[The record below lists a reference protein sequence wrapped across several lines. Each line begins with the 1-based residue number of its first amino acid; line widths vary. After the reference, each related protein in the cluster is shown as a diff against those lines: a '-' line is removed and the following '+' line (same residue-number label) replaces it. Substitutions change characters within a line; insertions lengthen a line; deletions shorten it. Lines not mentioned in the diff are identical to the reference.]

1 MDTDISNTAAMT
13 RAGLNLIQQ
22 ALTIYDD
29 ELRLV
34 ICNRRFGE
42 MFRLPSH
49 LLTRGANFK
58 DTIRHLVENG
68 EYGDVGDIGKFVQ
81 DRVDTARA
89 FEPHYMER
97 VRANGQIIS
106 VEGAPLSQG
115 GWVAV
120 YTDITRIKRQEDM
133 LRGHSEELSGQLL
146 NYAEELAAKNRQLEA
161 TNTALEQA
169 KRELTEIEA
178 RTRLTT
184 EMMPAHIAHVNL
196 ERRYTYS
203 NRKLSSVMPERP
215 SDIIGRTVAETLGAQ
230 AYVQLEEKLNR
241 AFQGEANVFEFYDDL
256 SSRRI
261 RTALTPDEKDKKIVG
276 VYILSMDVTEETQA
290 RSALQQASK
299 RQMAA
304 QLTNGLAHDFSN
316 LLTIIMGAQSRL
328 DKLLL
333 DPDAHYLIDATKD
346 AAARGGVLLNSIA
359 DMTGTR
365 KLSPEDTHIPTLF
378 ERLTSLAWSALP
390 KEIELV
396 IKNSLPS
403 ENYLLDNG
411 MLQDSLLNLILNAR
425 DALEGNGKI
434 ILSAQEIKNTWIEF
448 TITDTGPGFS
458 QDALKNAMNPFYTTK
473 GTEGTGLGLTMV
485 YDMAKLSGGEVALNN
500 NYAGARVVLRLPQR
514 KAIEL
519 IKPGLV
525 LLVEDNP
532 ALRDNVRLM
541 LTGLG
546 HSVVEASSVVEA
558 QSLIEGL
565 PEISLI
571 LCDLRLEGQ
580 ETGVDLAANLSSL
593 APPIIFMTS
602 LPAIDDLHQD
612 ALRLG
617 TVLPKPFDTGT
628 LKLVLQNGHAL

>member
-68 EYGDVGDIGKFVQ
+68 EYGDVGDITKFVQ

-580 ETGVDLAANLSSL
+580 ETGVDLAASLSSL

>member
-68 EYGDVGDIGKFVQ
+68 EYGDVGDITKFVQ
-81 DRVDTARA
+81 DRVDTVRA

-215 SDIIGRTVAETLGAQ
+215 SDIIGRTVAETLGAL

-333 DPDAHYLIDATKD
+333 GPDAHYLIDATKD

-617 TVLPKPFDTGT
+617 TVLLKPFDTGT

>member
-1 MDTDISNTAAMT
+1 LK
-13 RAGLNLIQQ
+13 AG
-22 ALTIYDD
+22 
-29 ELRLV
+29 
-34 ICNRRFGE
+34 
-42 MFRLPSH
+42 S
-49 LLTRGANFK
+49 NFK
-58 DTIRHLVENG
+58 DCIQHLVEHG
-68 EYGDVGDIGKFVQ
+68 EYGDVGDVAKFVQ

-120 YTDITRIKRQEDM
+120 YTDITSIKKQENM
-133 LRGHSEELSGQLL
+133 LRGHSEELSVQLL
-146 NYAEELAAKNRQLEA
+146 TYAEELVAKNRQLEA
-161 TNTALEQA
+161 TNAALEQA

-196 ERRYTYS
+196 DRRYTFS
-203 NRKLSSVMPERP
+203 NKKLSSVMPERP
-215 SDIIGRTVAETLGAQ
+215 SNIIGRTVSETLGAK
-230 AYVQLEEKLNR
+230 AYSQLKDKLNR
-241 AFQGEANVFEFYDDL
+241 AFQGEANVFEFNDEL

-261 RTALTPDEKDKKIVG
+261 RTALTPDEKDNEIVG

-328 DKLLL
+328 DKLNL
-333 DPDAHYLIDATKD
+333 DPDAHYLINATKD
-346 AAARGGVLLNSIA
+346 AAARGGALLNTIA
-359 DMTGTR
+359 DMSGTR
-365 KLSPEDTHIPTLF
+365 QLNPEDTDILTLF
-378 ERLTSLAWSALP
+378 ERLTSLARSALP
-390 KEIELV
+390 KDIELV
-396 IKNSLPS
+396 IKNNLPS
-403 ENYLLDNG
+403 QHYLLDNG

-425 DALEGNGKI
+425 DALDGFGKI
-434 ILSAQEIKNTWIEF
+434 TLGAQEVKNTWIEF

-458 QDALKNAMNPFYTTK
+458 KDALKNAMNPFFTTK
-473 GTEGTGLGLTMV
+473 GPEGTGLGLSMV
-485 YDMAKLSGGEVALNN
+485 YDMAKLSGGEIILNN

-514 KAIEL
+514 KAVDL

-525 LLVEDNP
+525 LLVEDSP
-532 ALRDNVRLM
+532 ELRDHVRLM

-546 HSVVEASSVVEA
+546 HSVVEANSAAEA

-571 LCDLRLEGQ
+571 LCDLRLEGH
-580 ETGVDLAANLSSL
+580 ETGVDLATKLSSS

-602 LPAIDDLHQD
+602 LPAADNLHQE

-617 TVLPKPFDTGT
+617 TVLPKPFDAGT
-628 LKLVLQNGHAL
+628 LKLVLQNGHPL

>member
-241 AFQGEANVFEFYDDL
+241 AFQGEANVFEFNDYL

>member
-68 EYGDVGDIGKFVQ
+68 EYGDVGDITKFVQ

-133 LRGHSEELSGQLL
+133 LRGRSEERSGQLL

-161 TNTALEQA
+161 TITALEQA

-333 DPDAHYLIDATKD
+333 GPDAHYLIDATKD

-617 TVLPKPFDTGT
+617 TVLLKPFDTGT

>member
-1 MDTDISNTAAMT
+1 MDTDIRNTAAMT

-68 EYGDVGDIGKFVQ
+68 EYGDVGDITKFVQ

-241 AFQGEANVFEFYDDL
+241 AFQGEANVFEFNDYL

-333 DPDAHYLIDATKD
+333 GPDAHYLIDATKD

>member
-1 MDTDISNTAAMT
+1 MT

-68 EYGDVGDIGKFVQ
+68 EYGDVGDITKFVQ

-333 DPDAHYLIDATKD
+333 GPDAHYLIDATKD

-617 TVLPKPFDTGT
+617 TVLLKPFDTGT

>member
-1 MDTDISNTAAMT
+1 MT

-68 EYGDVGDIGKFVQ
+68 EYGDVGDITKFVQ

-241 AFQGEANVFEFYDDL
+241 AFQGEANVFEFNDYL

-261 RTALTPDEKDKKIVG
+261 RTALTPDEKDEKIVG

-580 ETGVDLAANLSSL
+580 ETGVDLAANLSSS

-602 LPAIDDLHQD
+602 LPAMDDLHQD

>member
-333 DPDAHYLIDATKD
+333 GPDAHYLIDATKD

>member
-1 MDTDISNTAAMT
+1 
-13 RAGLNLIQQ
+13 
-22 ALTIYDD
+22 
-29 ELRLV
+29 
-34 ICNRRFGE
+34 
-42 MFRLPSH
+42 
-49 LLTRGANFK
+49 
-58 DTIRHLVENG
+58 
-68 EYGDVGDIGKFVQ
+68 
-81 DRVDTARA
+81 
-89 FEPHYMER
+89 
-97 VRANGQIIS
+97 
-106 VEGAPLSQG
+106 
-115 GWVAV
+115 
-120 YTDITRIKRQEDM
+120 
-133 LRGHSEELSGQLL
+133 
-146 NYAEELAAKNRQLEA
+146 
-161 TNTALEQA
+161 
-169 KRELTEIEA
+169 
-178 RTRLTT
+178 
-184 EMMPAHIAHVNL
+184 
-196 ERRYTYS
+196 
-203 NRKLSSVMPERP
+203 
-215 SDIIGRTVAETLGAQ
+215 
-230 AYVQLEEKLNR
+230 
-241 AFQGEANVFEFYDDL
+241 
-256 SSRRI
+256 
-261 RTALTPDEKDKKIVG
+261 
-276 VYILSMDVTEETQA
+276 
-290 RSALQQASK
+290 
-299 RQMAA
+299 
-304 QLTNGLAHDFSN
+304 
-316 LLTIIMGAQSRL
+316 
-328 DKLLL
+328 
-333 DPDAHYLIDATKD
+333 
-346 AAARGGVLLNSIA
+346 
-359 DMTGTR
+359 
-365 KLSPEDTHIPTLF
+365 
-378 ERLTSLAWSALP
+378 
-390 KEIELV
+390 
-396 IKNSLPS
+396 
-403 ENYLLDNG
+403 

>member
-68 EYGDVGDIGKFVQ
+68 EYGDVGDITKFVQ

-333 DPDAHYLIDATKD
+333 GPDAHYLIDATKD

-532 ALRDNVRLM
+532 ILRDNVRLM

>member
-68 EYGDVGDIGKFVQ
+68 EYGDVGDITKFVQ

-215 SDIIGRTVAETLGAQ
+215 SDIIGRTVAETLGAL

-333 DPDAHYLIDATKD
+333 GPDAHYLIDATKD

-396 IKNSLPS
+396 IKNRLPS

>member
-81 DRVDTARA
+81 DRVDTVRA

-333 DPDAHYLIDATKD
+333 GPDAHYLIDATKD

>member
-241 AFQGEANVFEFYDDL
+241 AFQGEANVFEFNDYL

-261 RTALTPDEKDKKIVG
+261 RTALTPDEKDEKIVG

-333 DPDAHYLIDATKD
+333 GPDAHYLIDATKD

>member
-68 EYGDVGDIGKFVQ
+68 EYGDVGDITKFVQ

-299 RQMAA
+299 RQMAD

-333 DPDAHYLIDATKD
+333 GPDAHYLIDATKD

-617 TVLPKPFDTGT
+617 TVLLKPFDTGT

>member
-68 EYGDVGDIGKFVQ
+68 EYGDVGDITKFVQ

-215 SDIIGRTVAETLGAQ
+215 SDIIGRTVAETLGAL

-241 AFQGEANVFEFYDDL
+241 AFQGEANAFEFYDDL

-333 DPDAHYLIDATKD
+333 GPDAHYLIDATKD

>member
-1 MDTDISNTAAMT
+1 MDTDIGNTAAMT

-22 ALTIYDD
+22 AMSIYDD
-29 ELRLV
+29 KLKLV
-34 ICNRRFGE
+34 VCNRRFGE
-42 MFRLPSH
+42 MFDLPAH
-49 LLTRGANFK
+49 LLTAGSNFK
-58 DTIRHLVENG
+58 DCIQHLVEHG
-68 EYGDVGDIGKFVQ
+68 EYGDVGDVAKFVQ

-120 YTDITRIKRQEDM
+120 YTDITSIKKQENM

-146 NYAEELAAKNRQLEA
+146 TYAEELAAKNRQLEA
-161 TNTALEQA
+161 TNAALEQA

-184 EMMPAHIAHVNL
+184 EMMPAHIAHVDL
-196 ERRYTYS
+196 DRRYTFS
-203 NRKLSSVMPERP
+203 NKKLPSVMPERP
-215 SDIIGRTVAETLGAQ
+215 SNIIGRTVSETLGAK
-230 AYVQLEEKLNR
+230 AYSQLNDKLNR
-241 AFQGEANVFEFYDDL
+241 AFQGEAKVFEFNDDL

-261 RTALTPDEKDKKIVG
+261 RTALTPDEKDNEIVG

-328 DKLLL
+328 DKLNL
-333 DPDAHYLIDATKD
+333 DPDAHYLINATKD
-346 AAARGGVLLNSIA
+346 AAARGGALLNTIA
-359 DMTGTR
+359 DMSGTR
-365 KLSPEDTHIPTLF
+365 KLSPEDTDIPTLF
-378 ERLTSLAWSALP
+378 ERLTSLARSALP
-390 KEIELV
+390 KGIELV
-396 IKNSLPS
+396 IKNNLPS
-403 ENYLLDNG
+403 QNYLLDNG

-425 DALEGNGKI
+425 DALDGTGKI
-434 ILSAQEIKNTWIEF
+434 TLAAQEIKNTWIEF
-448 TITDTGPGFS
+448 TVTDTGPGFS
-458 QDALKNAMNPFYTTK
+458 QDALNNAMNPFYTTK
-473 GTEGTGLGLTMV
+473 GTEGTGLGLSMV
-485 YDMAKLSGGEVALNN
+485 YDMAKLSGGEVVLNN

-514 KAIEL
+514 KVVEL

-532 ALRDNVRLM
+532 TLRDHVRLM

-546 HSVVEASSVVEA
+546 HSVVEANSAAEA

-571 LCDLRLEGQ
+571 LCDLRLEGH
-580 ETGVDLAANLSSL
+580 ETGVDLATNLSSS

-602 LPAIDDLHQD
+602 LPSIDSLHQE

-617 TVLPKPFDTGT
+617 TVLSKPFDAEN
-628 LKLVLQNGHAL
+628 LKIVLQNGHPL

>member
-241 AFQGEANVFEFYDDL
+241 AFQGEANVFEFNDYL

-261 RTALTPDEKDKKIVG
+261 RTALTPDEKDEKIVG

>member
-68 EYGDVGDIGKFVQ
+68 EYGDVGDITKFVQ

-241 AFQGEANVFEFYDDL
+241 AFQGEANVFEFNNYL

-333 DPDAHYLIDATKD
+333 GPDAHYLIDATKD

>member
-1 MDTDISNTAAMT
+1 MT

-68 EYGDVGDIGKFVQ
+68 EYGDVGDITKFVQ

-215 SDIIGRTVAETLGAQ
+215 SDIIGRTVAETLGAL

-333 DPDAHYLIDATKD
+333 GPDAHYLIDATKD

>member
-68 EYGDVGDIGKFVQ
+68 EYGDVGDITKFVQ

>member
-68 EYGDVGDIGKFVQ
+68 EYGDVGDITKFVQ

-333 DPDAHYLIDATKD
+333 GPDAHYLIDATKD

-617 TVLPKPFDTGT
+617 TVLLKPFDTGT

>member
-68 EYGDVGDIGKFVQ
+68 EYGDVGDITKFVQ

-333 DPDAHYLIDATKD
+333 GPDAHYLIDATKD

-541 LTGLG
+541 LTRLG

>member
-68 EYGDVGDIGKFVQ
+68 EYGDVGDITKFVQ

-241 AFQGEANVFEFYDDL
+241 AFQGEANVFEFNDYL

-261 RTALTPDEKDKKIVG
+261 RTALTPDEKDEKIVG

-333 DPDAHYLIDATKD
+333 GPDAHYLIDATKD

-580 ETGVDLAANLSSL
+580 ETGVDLAANLSSS

>member
-97 VRANGQIIS
+97 IRANGQIIS

-241 AFQGEANVFEFYDDL
+241 AFQGEANVFEFNDYL

-333 DPDAHYLIDATKD
+333 GPDAHYLIDATKD

-546 HSVVEASSVVEA
+546 HSVAEASSVVEA

>member
-1 MDTDISNTAAMT
+1 MT

-68 EYGDVGDIGKFVQ
+68 EYGDVGDITKFVQ

-333 DPDAHYLIDATKD
+333 GPDAHYLIDATKD

>member
-1 MDTDISNTAAMT
+1 MDTDIGNTAAMT

-22 ALTIYDD
+22 AMSIYDD
-29 ELRLV
+29 KLQLV
-34 ICNRRFGE
+34 VCNRRFGE
-42 MFRLPSH
+42 MFDLPSH
-49 LLTRGANFK
+49 LLTRGAKFK
-58 DTIRHLVENG
+58 DTIQHLVEHG
-68 EYGDVGDIGKFVQ
+68 EYGNVGDIAKFVQ
-81 DRVDTARA
+81 EKIDTARA
-89 FEPHYMER
+89 FEPHYVER

-115 GWVAV
+115 GWVTV
-120 YTDITRIKRQEDM
+120 YTDITRIKRQENM

-146 NYAEELAAKNRQLEA
+146 SYAEELATKNRQLEA
-161 TNTALEQA
+161 TNAALEQA
-169 KRELTEIEA
+169 KRELTAIEA

-184 EMMPAHIAHVNL
+184 EMMPAHIAHVDL
-196 ERRYTYS
+196 DRRYTYS

-230 AYVQLEEKLNR
+230 AYAQLKGKLNR
-241 AFQGEANVFEFYDDL
+241 AFQGEANVFEFNDNL

-261 RTALTPDEKDKKIVG
+261 RTALTPDEKNSKIVG

-328 DKLLL
+328 DTL
-333 DPDAHYLIDATKD
+333 DLHPDAQYLIDATKD
-346 AAARGGVLLNSIA
+346 AAARGGALLNTIA
-359 DMTGTR
+359 DMTDTR
-365 KLSPEDTHIPTLF
+365 KLNPEDTHIPTLF
-378 ERLTSLAWSALP
+378 KRLTSLARSALP
-390 KEIELV
+390 QNIELV
-396 IKNSLPS
+396 IKNDMPS

-425 DALEGNGKI
+425 DALAGSGKI
-434 ILSAQEIKNTWIEF
+434 TLSAQEIKNTWIEF
-448 TITDTGPGFS
+448 TVTDTGPGFS

-473 GTEGTGLGLTMV
+473 GTEGTGLGLSMV
-485 YDMAKLSGGEVALNN
+485 YDMAKLSGGEVILNN

-514 KAIEL
+514 DVIEL
-519 IKPGLV
+519 TKPGLI

-541 LTGLG
+541 LTELG
-546 HSVVEASSVVEA
+546 HAVVEANSAIEA
-558 QSLIEGL
+558 QSLIKGL

-580 ETGVDLAANLSSL
+580 ETGVDLATNLSSS

-602 LPAIDDLHQD
+602 LPALDNLHQD

-617 TVLPKPFDTGT
+617 TVLPKPFDATT
-628 LKLVLQNGHAL
+628 LKLILQNGHAL

>member
-68 EYGDVGDIGKFVQ
+68 EYADVGDIGKFVQ

-241 AFQGEANVFEFYDDL
+241 AFQGEANVFEFNDYL

-333 DPDAHYLIDATKD
+333 GPDAHYLIDATKD